1 MSFKQPVYRGSPTLC
16 LRTKD
21 LEASRRFYE
30 ALGMEVV
37 DEVPDVR
44 VILRNGNF
52 SVALMTFLDENL
64 LNFRGTDVFAV
75 YDSLKEKN
83 LDLEGKPERYTRE
96 QHDAGADGESWSTKD
111 PDGNVI
117 FFDTNRNEQGEAFEQ
132 RRLSELLRNTEQEL
146 LNIGA
151 SAECLQSFR
160 TEILA
165 KYAP

>member
-1 MSFKQPVYRGSPTLC
+1 M
-16 LRTKD
+16 
-21 LEASRRFYE
+21 
-30 ALGMEVV
+30 
-37 DEVPDVR
+37 
-44 VILRNGNF
+44 
-52 SVALMTFLDENL
+52 
-64 LNFRGTDVFAV
+64 
-75 YDSLKEKN
+75 
-83 LDLEGKPERYTRE
+83 
-96 QHDAGADGESWSTKD
+96 
-111 PDGNVI
+111 I